1 MMNMKTMGMKAMP
14 KAPKDMAPKIP
25 KMPTMI
31 AKMMDGDMV
40 RVNTTKRRA

>member
-1 MMNMKTMGMKAMP
+1 MGMKAMDKMTRGERP
-14 KAPKDMAPKIP
+14 PSVP

-40 RVNTTKRRA
+40 RVNNTKRRG